1 MKKDYDKYVNAKGLK
16 CPHPLLQLKL
26 AIKEIN
32 KGEII
37 LLEATDPHTDLDI
50 EVWSQRFNHKII
62 NTQCSE
68 ENFKF
73 WIKK

>member
-1 MKKDYDKYVNAKGLK
+1 MKKDYDKYVNASGLE
-16 CPHPLLQLKL
+16 CPIPLLQLKC
-26 AIKEIN
+26 AVKN
-32 KGEII
+32 AKKGEII

-50 EVWSQRFNHKII
+50 EVWAQRFGYEII
-62 NTQCSE
+62 KTEFNK